1 MPIRK
6 NTLPTTA
13 LSSKS
18 LRAFSDKSVFSED
31 LTLPS
36 DSFEDVPLPT
46 CA

>member
-1 MPIRK
+1 MSIRK

-18 LRAFSDKSVFSED
+18 FRAFSDKSVFSED
-31 LTLPS
+31 VTFPS